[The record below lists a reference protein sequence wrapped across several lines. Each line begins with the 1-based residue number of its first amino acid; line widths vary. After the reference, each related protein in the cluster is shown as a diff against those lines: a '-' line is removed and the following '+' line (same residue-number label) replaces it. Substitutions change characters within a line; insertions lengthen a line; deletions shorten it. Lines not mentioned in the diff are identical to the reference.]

1 MGVMARSVLVYISII
16 SGALA
21 EPKIHPG
28 RVHVGVNLN
37 LVDPA
42 KESQSVAANA
52 SSESSRID
60 PPPPARKWNFDMEN
74 AIRNGDVEKAK
85 QLINSG
91 VVDVNAYSPNGPGAN
106 YYIDYAIW
114 SYHGEYVRVFCDLV
128 DCHNGPAHPESAVPI
143 IRLLLEAGA
152 NINNTDQRPAMSHLH
167 DIIDEI
173 EIAELLIQHG
183 INVNKANFWG
193 RTPLAELF
201 AQGVRQRPKRPNL
214 DNRLK
219 IVELYI
225 RSGAEINSS
234 DDCKKTPLYHAE
246 RSRIQPDNPAIIPF
260 LESHG
265 AVSRC
270 CDFHYCGCGQI
281 TEICDDWPPLS

>member
-60 PPPPARKWNFDMEN
+60 PPPPARRKWNFDMEN
-74 AIRNGDVEKAK
+74 AIKNGDVEKVK
-85 QLINSG
+85 QLINNG
-91 VVDVNAYSPNGPGAN
+91 VDVNAYRGGPGQW

-114 SYHGEYVRVFCDLV
+114 SYHGEYVGIFCDLV

-143 IRLLLEAGA
+143 IRLLIEAGA
-152 NINNTDQRPAMSHLH
+152 NVNNYDQTYGYCHLH
-167 DIIDEI
+167 TLIDEI
-173 EIAELLIQHG
+173 DIAELLIQHG
-183 INVNKANFWG
+183 INVNKATKWG
-193 RTPLAELF
+193 QTPLAELF
-201 AQGVRQRPKRPNL
+201 AQPGRTFKTPNL
-214 DNRLK
+214 DNRL
-219 IVELYI
+219 ICRVVH
-225 RSGAEINSS
+225 
-234 DDCKKTPLYHAE
+234 KKW
-246 RSRIQPDNPAIIPF
+246 S
-260 LESHG
+260 
-265 AVSRC
+265 
-270 CDFHYCGCGQI
+270 
-281 TEICDDWPPLS
+281 